1 MAGEPTTAIVLR
13 TVPFSETS
21 LIVTL
26 LTEDFGRVSA
36 MAKGARRLRGPFEGA
51 LDLLSVAK
59 VVVIRKRSDALDLL
73 TEAKLHRRFR
83 GGSRDLT
90 RLYAGYAV
98 AELLRVLTDDD
109 EPQPEVFRRTLEALR
124 EIDGSSDPAI
134 ALLFF
139 EVQLMRSLGH
149 QPGFEH
155 CTDCGAVVRDPRG
168 DSDSAVWNFGF
179 DSGGLVC
186 EACRSRQASYARLS
200 ESSVRCWTRLSDPAI
215 HLPVEISG
223 EDYGGLRGVVS
234 RFTQTV
240 AGKPL
245 RMARHA
251 PSKLASP
258 LTGPGQSS

>member
-26 LTEDFGRVSA
+26 LTKDFGRVSA

-83 GGSRDLT
+83 AGSRDLT

-98 AELLRVLTDDD
+98 AEMLRVLTDDD
-109 EPQPEVFRRTLEALR
+109 DPQPEIFARTLETLR
-124 EIDGSSDPAI
+124 AIDGTSDPAI

-139 EVQLMRSLGH
+139 EVQLMRLLGH

-155 CTDCGAVVRDPRG
+155 CTDCGAVVRDSRSHPL
-168 DSDSAVWNFGF
+168 STAWNFGF

-186 EACRSRQASYARLS
+186 EACRSRQASYARLA
-200 ESSVRCWTRLSDPAI
+200 ESSVRCWSRLSKPSSG
-215 HLPVEISG
+215 LPIEVSRD
-223 EDYGGLRGVVS
+223 DYAGLRGVVS

-245 RMARHA
+245 RMARFA
-251 PSKLASP
+251 PPKLTSP